1 MKKKISL
8 PSKRSKRPTR
18 EELIKNEI
26 WGENFV
32 WWDKVKQDVFD
43 EFRELLNKA
52 IKEAEIQKYLELHPQ
67 LLVQVVGGGHGRWVI
82 PQKQLGA
89 EFSTDFI
96 VGERHSFGYEWLL
109 VELENPKKKMFNK
122 NGDPSAAL
130 NHAIRQIQ
138 DWRAW
143 LRRNQDYA
151 TRKKTEKGLE
161 LNDIDLNTPGLIL
174 IGREYMHSI
183 SDNDLRRQMCSN
195 LNIKIHSYDWLFR
208 VGSGI
213 DVLTLLELDR
223 K

>member
-1 MKKKISL
+1 
-8 PSKRSKRPTR
+8 
-18 EELIKNEI
+18 
-26 WGENFV
+26 
-32 WWDKVKQDVFD
+32 
-43 EFRELLNKA
+43 
-52 IKEAEIQKYLELHPQ
+52 
-67 LLVQVVGGGHGRWVI
+67 
-82 PQKQLGA
+82 
-89 EFSTDFI
+89 
-96 VGERHSFGYEWLL
+96 
-109 VELENPKKKMFNK
+109 MFNK

-174 IGREYMHSI
+174 IGREYMHSS